1 MKNYNYIKKAQKDN
15 WKICVY
21 GLGYLG
27 KRLYLEIPQL
37 FNFFPDYYSDGDDIK
52 VDSINIENV
61 KPIYKKELL
70 EFDSLC
76 LVFILVD
83 DPYDLEIQKS
93 LSTNSNLYSI
103 TLRELVLM
111 DEVIFKFYGNE
122 IYEKYKNLEEY
133 SID

>member
-1 MKNYNYIKKAQKDN
+1 MSKYDYIKKAQKEK
-15 WKICVY
+15 WKVCVY

-27 KRLYLEIPQL
+27 KRLCFEIPKL
-37 FNFFPDYYSDGDDIK
+37 FDLVPDYYSDGDSLK
-52 VDSINIENV
+52 VDSIKIDNV
-61 KPIYKKELL
+61 KPIYKKNLL
-70 EFDSLC
+70 ELNTSC

-83 DPYDLEIQKS
+83 DPYDLEIQKT
-93 LSTNSNLYSI
+93 LLANSNLYSI

-111 DEVIFKFYGNE
+111 DEVICRFYGNE